1 MPERCTFERYTRHP
15 EAQKGCRTPADS
27 EKFCYYAAVSI
38 CLGKRSLGLRAR
50 GAGILL
56 LVLASLASA
65 PAAAQA
71 VADFYRGKTITISV
85 GLSAGGGYD
94 LHARVLARYLGKHL
108 PGAPAV
114 VVKNAPGAGGLTLV
128 NALYSTLPRDGTE
141 LATFERGILLE
152 PLLDQAQAR
161 FDPLRFSWIG
171 STDNDASTCLSWHTS
186 AVKTMD
192 DLMRTELIVG
202 GTGSTAI
209 ANTFPRVL
217 NAVLGT
223 KFRVI
228 PGYPGAN
235 DALLA
240 MERGETQGFCSL
252 GFSTLEA
259 IRPGWMR
266 DHKVN
271 VFVQLALQ
279 KSNEHPDVPLALDFA
294 KTEADRRAL
303 ELVFSPNLF
312 ARPFAAPR
320 GVPAE
325 RIAALRQAFDDTMAD
340 PDFLAEA
347 KARDLHI
354 ERVTAVGL
362 EQALRRVYATPP
374 EIVAR
379 VKEAVN

>member
-1 MPERCTFERYTRHP
+1 MWEQIMTGR
-15 EAQKGCRTPADS
+15 KLGCAGS
-27 EKFCYYAAVSI
+27 ILALWLALAA
-38 CLGKRSLGLRAR
+38 GP
-50 GAGILL
+50 
-56 LVLASLASA
+56 A
-65 PAAAQA
+65 PAAAQS
-71 VADFYRGKTITISV
+71 VADFYRGRTVTISV

-114 VVKNAPGAGGLTLV
+114 LVKNAPGAGGLTLV
-128 NALYSTLPRDGTE
+128 NALYSTLARDGTE

-152 PLLDQAQAR
+152 PLLDTSQAR

-171 STDNDASTCLSWHTS
+171 STDNDVSTCMSWHTS

-192 DLMRTELIVG
+192 DVMRDELIVG

-217 NAVLGT
+217 NAVLGA

-252 GFSTLEA
+252 GFATLEA

-271 VFVQLALQ
+271 IFVQLALQ
-279 KSNEHPDVPLALDFA
+279 KSREHPEVPLALDFA
-294 KTEADRRAL
+294 KNEADRQAIAL
-303 ELVFSPNLF
+303 IVSPNLF
-312 ARPFAAPR
+312 ARPFAAPPS
-320 GVPAE
+320 VPPD
-325 RIAALRQAFDDTMAD
+325 RLAALRKAFDETLTD
-340 PDFLAEA
+340 PDYVAEA
-347 KARDLHI
+347 GARGLHI
-354 ERVTAVGL
+354 ELVTGAELDAV
-362 EQALRRVYATPP
+362 LRRLYATPK

>member
-1 MPERCTFERYTRHP
+1 MT
-15 EAQKGCRTPADS
+15 CRKLGSGGSIRVPALAL
-27 EKFCYYAAVSI
+27 FVI
-38 CLGKRSLGLRAR
+38 VLFV
-50 GAGILL
+50 
-56 LVLASLASA
+56 LVPTA
-65 PAAAQA
+65 PAAAQS
-71 VADFYRGKTITISV
+71 VADFYRGRTITISV

-94 LHARVLARYLGKHL
+94 LHARVLARYLGKHV
-108 PGAPAV
+108 PGTPAIL
-114 VVKNAPGAGGLTLV
+114 VKNAPGAGGLTLV
-128 NALYSTLPRDGTE
+128 NSLYSALARDGTE

-152 PLLDQAQAR
+152 PLLDTNQAR

-192 DLMRTELIVG
+192 DVMRQELIVG

-252 GFSTLEA
+252 GFATLEA

-266 DHKVN
+266 DRKVN
-271 VFVQLALQ
+271 IFVQLALQ
-279 KSNEHPDVPLALDFA
+279 KSSEHPEVPLALDFA
-294 KTEADRRAL
+294 KSEADRQAIAL
-303 ELVFSPNLF
+303 IVSPNLF
-312 ARPFAAPR
+312 ARPFAAPP

-325 RIAALRQAFDDTMAD
+325 RIDALRKAFDATVTD

-347 KARDLHI
+347 KARGLHI
-354 ERVTAVGL
+354 DLVTGVELDA
-362 EQALRRVYATPP
+362 ALRRIYATPK
-374 EIVAR
+374 EIVTR

>member
-1 MPERCTFERYTRHP
+1 MGFASTGVNALTMLYPSYKSRLRIVAGRYSVYDQRLFPTRERIM
-15 EAQKGCRTPADS
+15 
-27 EKFCYYAAVSI
+27 V
-38 CLGKRSLGLRAR
+38 R
-50 GAGILL
+50 GGTILAL
-56 LVLASLASA
+56 WLALVLAL
-65 PAAAQA
+65 PARAQS
-71 VADFYRGKTITISV
+71 VADFYRGRTVTISV

-94 LHARVLARYLGKHL
+94 LHARVLARFFGKHL

-128 NALYSTLPRDGTE
+128 NALYSTLARDGTE

-152 PLLDQAQAR
+152 PLLDTAQAR
-161 FDPLRFSWIG
+161 FDPLRFSFIG
-171 STDNDASTCLSWHTS
+171 STDNDTSTCLSWHTS
-186 AVKTMD
+186 AVKTMED
-192 DLMRTELIVG
+192 VMRRELIVG

-217 NAVLGT
+217 NAALGT

-252 GFSTLEA
+252 GFATLEA

-271 VFVQLALQ
+271 IFVQLALK
-279 KSNEHPDVPLALDFA
+279 KSSEHPEVPLALDFA
-294 KTEADRRAL
+294 KTDADRQAIAL
-303 ELVFSPNLF
+303 IVSPNLF
-312 ARPFAAPR
+312 ARPFAAPP
-320 GVPAE
+320 GVPADRLE
-325 RIAALRQAFDDTMAD
+325 ALRKAFDETVTD
-340 PDFLAEA
+340 PDYLAEA
-347 KARDLHI
+347 KARGLHV
-354 ERVTAVGL
+354 ELVTGAELDDV
-362 EQALRRVYATPP
+362 LRRLYATPK
-374 EIVAR
+374 EIVTR

>member
-1 MPERCTFERYTRHP
+1 MPPRSCGARLVATWEQTMTGR
-15 EAQKGCRTPADS
+15 K
-27 EKFCYYAAVSI
+27 
-38 CLGKRSLGLRAR
+38 LGSGP
-50 GAGILL
+50 ILAL
-56 LVLASLASA
+56 SLALLALAPAA
-65 PAAAQA
+65 PAAAQS
-71 VADFYRGKTITISV
+71 VADFYRGRTVTISV

-94 LHARVLARYLGKHL
+94 LHARVLARYFGKHL
-108 PGAPAV
+108 PGTPAV

-128 NALYSTLPRDGTE
+128 NSLYSALPRDGSE

-152 PLLDQAQAR
+152 PLLDPSQAR

-171 STDNDASTCLSWHTS
+171 STDNDVSTCLSWHTA

-192 DLMRTELIVG
+192 DVMRQELIVG

-266 DHKVN
+266 DRKVN
-271 VFVQLALQ
+271 IFVQLALQ
-279 KSNEHPDVPLALDFA
+279 KSSEHPDVPLALDFA
-294 KTEADRRAL
+294 KTEADREAIAL
-303 ELVFSPNLF
+303 IVSPNLF
-312 ARPFAAPR
+312 ARPFAAPP
-320 GVPAE
+320 GVPPD
-325 RIAALRQAFDDTMAD
+325 RIDALRKAFDETMTD
-340 PDFLAEA
+340 PDYVADA
-347 KARDLHI
+347 KAKGLHI
-354 ERVTAVGL
+354 DLVTGAELDAV
-362 EQALRRVYATPP
+362 LRRIYATPK
-374 EIVAR
+374 EIVTR

>member
-1 MPERCTFERYTRHP
+1 MAQSNPET
-15 EAQKGCRTPADS
+15 GGS
-27 EKFCYYAAVSI
+27 
-38 CLGKRSLGLRAR
+38 
-50 GAGILL
+50 ILL
-56 LVLASLASA
+56 MCLALAVLAL
-65 PAAAQA
+65 PTPVAAQS
-71 VADFYRGKTITISV
+71 VADFYHGRTITISV

-94 LHARVLARYLGKHL
+94 LHARVLARVFGKHL

-128 NALYSTLPRDGTE
+128 NALYSTLARDGTE

-152 PLLDQAQAR
+152 PLLDTSQAR
-161 FDPLRFSWIG
+161 FDPLRFSFIG

-186 AVKTMD
+186 SVKTMED
-192 DLMRTELIVG
+192 VMRQELIVG

-252 GFSTLEA
+252 GFATLEA

-266 DHKVN
+266 DYKVN
-271 VFVQLALQ
+271 IFVQLALK
-279 KSNEHPDVPLALDFA
+279 KSGEHPEVPLALDFA
-294 KTEADRRAL
+294 KTAADRQAIAL
-303 ELVFSPNLF
+303 IVSPNLF
-312 ARPFAAPR
+312 ARPFAAPP
-320 GVPAE
+320 GVPPE
-325 RIAALRQAFDDTMAD
+325 RLEALRKAFDETVTD
-340 PDFLAEA
+340 PDYLAEA
-347 KARDLHI
+347 KARGLHV
-354 ERVTAVGL
+354 ELVTGTELDDV
-362 EQALRRVYATPP
+362 LRRVDATPK

>member
-1 MPERCTFERYTRHP
+1 MT
-15 EAQKGCRTPADS
+15 CRKLGSGGAIRVPALAL
-27 EKFCYYAAVSI
+27 FVI
-38 CLGKRSLGLRAR
+38 VLFV
-50 GAGILL
+50 
-56 LVLASLASA
+56 LVPTA
-65 PAAAQA
+65 PAAAQP
-71 VADFYRGKTITISV
+71 VADFYRGRTITISV
-85 GLSAGGGYD
+85 GLSVGGGYD
-94 LHARVLARYLGKHL
+94 LHARVLARYLGKHV
-108 PGAPAV
+108 PGAPAIL
-114 VVKNAPGAGGLTLV
+114 VKNAPGAGGLTLV
-128 NALYSTLPRDGTE
+128 NSLYSALARDGTE

-152 PLLDQAQAR
+152 PLLDTNQAR

-192 DLMRTELIVG
+192 DVMRQELIVG

-252 GFSTLEA
+252 GFATLEA

-266 DHKVN
+266 DRKVN
-271 VFVQLALQ
+271 IFVQLALQ
-279 KSNEHPDVPLALDFA
+279 KSSEHPEVPLALDFA
-294 KTEADRRAL
+294 KSEADRQAIAL
-303 ELVFSPNLF
+303 IVSPNLF
-312 ARPFAAPR
+312 ARPFAAPP

-325 RIAALRQAFDDTMAD
+325 RIEALRKAFDATVAD

-347 KARDLHI
+347 KARGLHI
-354 ERVTAVGL
+354 DLVTGVELDA
-362 EQALRRVYATPP
+362 ALRRIYATPK
-374 EIVAR
+374 EIVTR

>member
-1 MPERCTFERYTRHP
+1 MWEPIMTRHFKP
-15 EAQKGCRTPADS
+15 GGTA
-27 EKFCYYAAVSI
+27 
-38 CLGKRSLGLRAR
+38 L
-50 GAGILL
+50 ILL
-56 LVLASLASA
+56 WLFAFAL
-65 PAAAQA
+65 PAAGQSA
-71 VADFYRGKTITISV
+71 ADFYRGRTVTISV

-94 LHARVLARYLGKHL
+94 LHARVLARYLGRHL
-108 PGAPAV
+108 PGTPAV

-152 PLLDQAQAR
+152 PLLDPVQAR
-161 FDPLRFSWIG
+161 FDPLRFSFVG
-171 STDNDASTCLSWHTS
+171 STDNDVSTCLSWHTA

-192 DLMRTELIVG
+192 DVMRQELIVG

-252 GFSTLEA
+252 GFATLDA
-259 IRPGWMR
+259 IRPGWVR

-271 VFVQLALQ
+271 IFVQLALQ
-279 KSNEHPDVPLALDFA
+279 KSREHPEVPLALDFA
-294 KTEADRRAL
+294 RSEADRQAIAL
-303 ELVFSPNLF
+303 IVSPNLF
-312 ARPFAAPR
+312 ARPFAAPP
-320 GVPAE
+320 GVPPDRLE
-325 RIAALRQAFDDTMAD
+325 ALRKAFDETMAD
-340 PDFLAEA
+340 PDFVAEA
-347 KARDLHI
+347 TARALHI
-354 ERVTAVGL
+354 ELVTGADLDAV
-362 EQALRRVYATPP
+362 LRRIYATPK
-374 EIVAR
+374 EIVTR

>member
-1 MPERCTFERYTRHP
+1 MWEPRHRWIL
-15 EAQKGCRTPADS
+15 ALSLVFATPM
-27 EKFCYYAAVSI
+27 
-38 CLGKRSLGLRAR
+38 L
-50 GAGILL
+50 
-56 LVLASLASA
+56 
-65 PAAAQA
+65 AAAQSA
-71 VADFYRGKTITISV
+71 ADFYRGRTVTISV

-108 PGAPAV
+108 PGAPAI

-128 NALYSTLPRDGTE
+128 NALYSTLARDGSE

-152 PLLDQAQAR
+152 PLLDAAQAR
-161 FDPLRFSWIG
+161 FDPLKLGWIG

-186 AVKTMD
+186 PVRTMD
-192 DLMRTELIVG
+192 DALRVELIVG

-223 KFRVI
+223 KFRVV

-235 DALLA
+235 EALLA

-259 IRPGWMR
+259 IRPGWMA

-279 KSNEHPDVPLALDFA
+279 KSREHPEVPLALDFA
-294 KTEADRRAL
+294 QSEADRRAI
-303 ELVFSPNLF
+303 ELIVSPNLF
-312 ARPFAAPR
+312 ARPFAAPP
-320 GVPAE
+320 GVPPD
-325 RIAALRQAFDDTMAD
+325 RLAALRKAFDETVAD
-340 PDFLAEA
+340 PDYLAEA
-347 KARDLHI
+347 KARGLHI
-354 ERVTAVGL
+354 ELVSGAALDDT
-362 EQALRRVYATPP
+362 LRRIYATPKDV
-374 EIVAR
+374 VAR
-379 VKEAVN
+379 VQAAVN